1 MANFKLTL
9 DDFESNNFELLAIHT
24 NLKDFKLSFLI
35 NLKLSILLAKNSNEI
50 TIKSN
55 EGTAIFSRFSYDD
68 EEQDITWELIKNQTN
83 FSSNNQNSG
92 FFDQDN
98 ITINLIPELKTADYL
113 LKIDN
118 IEHHFNCEKII
129 QNINTIQNIS
139 TVYKV
144 ETDNLKSINNL
155 IF

>member
-1 MANFKLTL
+1 MANLKLTL
-9 DDFESNNFELLAIHT
+9 DDFESNDFELLAIHT

-35 NLKLSILLAKNSNEI
+35 NLKLNVLLAKNDNEI

-55 EGTAIFSRFSYDD
+55 DGTGKFSRFSFDD
-68 EEQDITWELIKNQTN
+68 LKQDITWELIKNQTHFN
-83 FSSNNQNSG
+83 SNKQNVG
-92 FFDQDN
+92 FFKEDS
-98 ITINLIPELKTADYL
+98 ITMNLIPELKTVDYL

-118 IEHHFNCEKII
+118 VEPGFNCEQII
-129 QNINTIQNIS
+129 HNISTISNIS

-144 ETDNLKSINNL
+144 ETEHLKSINNL

>member
-1 MANFKLTL
+1 MANLKLTL
-9 DDFESNNFELLAIHT
+9 DDFESNDFELIAIHT
-24 NLKDFKLSFLI
+24 TLKDFKLSFLI
-35 NLKLSILLAKNSNEI
+35 NLKLNVLLAKNDNEI

-55 EGTAIFSRFSYDD
+55 DGTGKFSRFSYDD
-68 EEQDITWELIKNQTN
+68 LKQDVTWELLKNQTN
-83 FSSNNQNSG
+83 FNSNRENAG
-92 FFDQDN
+92 FFEEDS
-98 ITINLIPELKTADYL
+98 ITMNLIPELKTTDYL

-118 IEHHFNCEKII
+118 VEPGFKSEKII
-129 QNINTIQNIS
+129 QKISSIQNVS

>member
-1 MANFKLTL
+1 MANLKLTL
-9 DDFESNNFELLAIHT
+9 DDFESNDFELLAIHT

-35 NLKLSILLAKNSNEI
+35 NLKLNVLLAKNDNEI

-55 EGTAIFSRFSYDD
+55 AGTGKFSRFSYDD
-68 EEQDITWELIKNQTN
+68 FNQDITWELIKNQTN
-83 FSSNNQNSG
+83 FNSNKQNVG
-92 FFDQDN
+92 FFTEDS
-98 ITINLIPELKTADYL
+98 ITMNLIPELKTTDYL

-118 IEHHFNCEKII
+118 VEANFKSEEII
-129 QNINTIQNIS
+129 KNISTIPNIS

-144 ETDNLKSINNL
+144 ETNNLKSINNL